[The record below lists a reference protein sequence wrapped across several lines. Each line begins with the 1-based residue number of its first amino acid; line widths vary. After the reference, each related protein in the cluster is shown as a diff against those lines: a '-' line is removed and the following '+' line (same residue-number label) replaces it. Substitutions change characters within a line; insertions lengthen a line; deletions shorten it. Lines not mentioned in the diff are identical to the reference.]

1 MRSDNPIEH
10 LLRTEA
16 PQVLG
21 ALTRRFG
28 RFSLA
33 EDAVQEA
40 LLVAGRRWPTEGIPA
55 EPRTWLI
62 RVGYRKMIDLLRSD
76 NARGRREYIVG
87 TDELAMRAPE
97 RAVPAVSAQDD
108 SLTLLVLC
116 CHPCLTPTSRAALT
130 LRAVGGLRTAEIAH
144 AYGVSEATMAT
155 RISRAKQ
162 RLRDSGARFAAP
174 TAADE
179 EPRYASVLQVL
190 YLMYSEGYVVTAGR
204 ELGRVDLAAEAIRLT
219 RMLCRERPE
228 DAEAAGLLAL
238 MLLTEARRD
247 ARTGHDG
254 TLVPLE
260 RQDRT
265 RWNSELIAEGTRILD
280 EVWTRGSAGQYRLQA
295 AIAAVHAQA
304 VTDGTTDWR
313 QIAVLYLWL
322 ERLTPTNPVRLSRVV
337 AVSQAFGARRGRALL
352 EQLDIEH
359 GLAADPLVRQRFLAV
374 RAHLHEELGRPD
386 LAARDYREAATLTDN
401 EAEKQYLL
409 ARAADSE

>member
-1 MRSDNPIEH
+1 MRPDDPIED

-28 RFSLA
+28 RFTLA

-40 LLVAGRRWPTEGIPA
+40 LLAAGRRWPTEGIPA
-55 EPRTWLI
+55 EPRSWLI
-62 RVGYRKMIDLLRSD
+62 RVGYRRMVDLLRAD
-76 NARGRREYIVG
+76 NARGRREYVVG
-87 TDELAMRAPE
+87 VDELAMRAPG
-97 RAVPAVSAQDD
+97 RAAPTVSTQDD

-130 LRAVGGLRTAEIAH
+130 LRAVGGLRTSEIAH
-144 AYGVSEATMAT
+144 AYGVTEATMAT

-162 RLRDSGARFAAP
+162 RLRDSGARFTP
-174 TAADE
+174 PGAADE
-179 EPRYASVLQVL
+179 EARYASVLQVL
-190 YLMYSEGYVVTAGR
+190 YLMFSEGYVVSAGR

-219 RMLCRERPE
+219 RMLCRERPA

-247 ARTGHDG
+247 ARTGGDG
-254 TLVPLE
+254 TLIPLE
-260 RQDRT
+260 EQERS
-265 RWNSELIAEGTRILD
+265 RWDQGLIAEGTAILD
-280 EVWTRGSAGQYRLQA
+280 EVWSRGAAGRYRLQA

-304 VTDGTTDWR
+304 VADGTDWR

-337 AVSQAFGARRGRALL
+337 AVARAFGAQRGQALL
-352 EQLDIEH
+352 EQLDTEH
-359 GLAADPLVRQRFLAV
+359 GLATDPLVRQRFLAV
-374 RAHLHEELGRPD
+374 RGHLHEELDRPD
-386 LAARDYREAATLTDN
+386 LAARDYREAAALTAN
-401 EAEKQYLL
+401 EAERRYLL
-409 ARAADSE
+409 DRAARAV